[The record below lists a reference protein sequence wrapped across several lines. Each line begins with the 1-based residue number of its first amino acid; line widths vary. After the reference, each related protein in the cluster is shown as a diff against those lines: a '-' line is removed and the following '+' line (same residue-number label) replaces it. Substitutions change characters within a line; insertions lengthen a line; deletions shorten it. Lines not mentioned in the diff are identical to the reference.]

1 MGMDWRFN
9 TMLQHMGLRAYII
22 MMCLGLTVLSGC
34 ANFLKPEAGAVAH
47 KEARIALAAAVPAGI
62 FETGDVRVTYSLEQN
77 GEVCTLSGKLVFDRS
92 LSDAFPT
99 ITRFFFY
106 LSYLDDAGKVIETVD
121 ISPVIHTFGAV
132 PDSLPL
138 KFSGIRPAGSKAFAF
153 HYYGGF
159 RSSPLREGDKW
170 EIYHFPFTSR

>member
-1 MGMDWRFN
+1 MFEHR
-9 TMLQHMGLRAYII
+9 GLIRACIV

-47 KEARIALAAAVPAGI
+47 EEARINLADALPSGI
-62 FETGDVRVTYSLEQN
+62 FETGDMRVTYSFEQK
-77 GEVCTLSGKLVFDRS
+77 GEVCTLIGKVVFDRS

-106 LSYLDDAGKVIETVD
+106 LSYLDGAGRVIETVD
-121 ISPVIHTFGAV
+121 ISPLIHTYGSV

-138 KFSGIRPAGSKAFAF
+138 KFTGVRPAGSKAFAF

-159 RSSPLREGDKW
+159 RSNPLREGDSW
-170 EIYHFPFTSR
+170 EIHHFPFSR

>member
-1 MGMDWRFN
+1 
-9 TMLQHMGLRAYII
+9 MLKHMGVRACII

-34 ANFLKPEAGAVAH
+34 ARYLKPEVGAVAH
-47 KEARIALAAAVPAGI
+47 KEARIILAGAVAADI
-62 FETGDVRVTYSLEQN
+62 FETRDMRVTYSLEQK
-77 GEVCTLSGKLVFDRS
+77 GEVCTLVGKLVFDRS
-92 LSDAFPT
+92 LSDAFSA

-106 LSYLDDAGKVIETVD
+106 LSYLDDDGKVIETVD

-138 KFSGIRPAGSKAFAF
+138 KFSGVRPAGSKALAF

-159 RSSPLREGDKW
+159 RTNPLKEGDRW
-170 EIYHFPFTSR
+170 EIYHFPFKSR

>member
-1 MGMDWRFN
+1 
-9 TMLQHMGLRAYII
+9 

-34 ANFLKPEAGAVAH
+34 ANFLKPEAGAVAD
-47 KEARIALAAAVPAGI
+47 KEARITLAGAVPAGI
-62 FETGDVRVTYSLEQN
+62 FATADMRVTYSLEQK

-92 LSDAFPT
+92 ISDAFPT
-99 ITRFFFY
+99 ITRLFFY

-138 KFSGIRPAGSKAFAF
+138 KFAGVRPAGSKALAF
-153 HYYGGF
+153 HYFGGF
-159 RSSPLREGDKW
+159 RASPSKEGDQW
-170 EIYHFPFTSR
+170 EIYHFPFRGR